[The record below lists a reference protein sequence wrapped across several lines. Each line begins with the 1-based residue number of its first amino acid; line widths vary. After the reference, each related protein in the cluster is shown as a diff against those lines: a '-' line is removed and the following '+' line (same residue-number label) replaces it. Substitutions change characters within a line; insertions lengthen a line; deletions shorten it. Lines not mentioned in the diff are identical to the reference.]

1 MIIDSGTPAFTGNK
15 KTFKLELSWFTC
27 ENFYNI
33 VVEIWNKPV
42 KECNLVQ
49 QWNNKMSAF
58 RCHLWGWADQ
68 SVVYKQQKA
77 SLQNTV
83 NDLDSTPE
91 VRDFTNT
98 DREQLA

>member
-1 MIIDSGTPAFTGNK
+1 
-15 KTFKLELSWFTC
+15 
-27 ENFYNI
+27 
-33 VVEIWNKPV
+33 
-42 KECNLVQ
+42 
-49 QWNNKMSAF
+49 MSAF